1 MNNLRFMLQKV
12 LKQSRIGN
20 LRTTV
25 LARVI
30 SLSQFMFQ
38 Y

>member
-1 MNNLRFMLQKV
+1 MNNLRFILQKV
-12 LKQSRIGN
+12 LKQSSIRN
-20 LRTTV
+20 LRTIV

-30 SLSQFMFQ
+30 SLSLFMFQ